1 MDKKVISTK
10 DAPEALGPYSQAVK
24 VGNFVFTAGQIA
36 IDPQTQKMVDG
47 GIAEQ
52 TERVMKNLSAV
63 LKAAGLPL
71 LNVVKADVFLK
82 DLGDF
87 SQMNE
92 VYTSFLGESK
102 PARTTVA
109 VSDLP
114 KGALVEISV
123 IATQ

>member
-123 IATQ
+123 IAVE